1 MVDERLTTP
10 LMTPK
15 DTARHLRI
23 PDSTLYYWLREQA
36 ADEPL
41 VHRVGLAPRGAPS
54 LPFIAVI
61 EAYVLRTLREVG
73 ITKRR
78 VREIAEQ
85 VRRDYET
92 PYGLATKTF
101 ATDGIDVYL
110 DEHGELSRVQDG
122 QRPIKDVIA
131 SDLRY
136 ISWDSTGTLPNRLRL
151 RQYPDIAPVIIDPR
165 FGWGSPVVESNR
177 VPVDTVANLWLA
189 GESIHAVAYEYDVD
203 DEQVEAICR
212 AYQSVA

>member
-1 MVDERLTTP
+1 MVSDLLARP

-36 ADEPL
+36 AGEPL
-41 VHRVGLAPRGAPS
+41 VHRVDSRRGAPS
-54 LPFIAVI
+54 VPFIAVI
-61 EAYVLRTLREVG
+61 EAYVLRTLREAG

-85 VRRDYET
+85 VRRDYDT
-92 PYGLATKTF
+92 PYGLATKKF

-110 DEHGELSRVQDG
+110 EEDGELSRVHDG
-122 QRPIKDVIA
+122 QRPIREVIA

-136 ISWDSTGTLPNRLRL
+136 ISWDRAANLPSRLRL
-151 RQYPDIAPVIIDPR
+151 RQYPDIARVIIDPR
-165 FGWGSPVVESNR
+165 FGWGSPVVEANR
-177 VPVDTVANLWLA
+177 VPVDAVADLWLA
-189 GESIHAVAYEYDVD
+189 GESIHAVAYEYDLN

-212 AYQSVA
+212 VYKAA

>member
-1 MVDERLTTP
+1 MVVADRFATP

-23 PDSTLYYWLREQA
+23 PDSTLYYWLRERA

-41 VHRVGLAPRGAPS
+41 VHRVRPVRRGAPS

-61 EAYVLRTLREVG
+61 EAYVLRTMREVG

-78 VREIAEQ
+78 VRKIAED
-85 VRRDYET
+85 VRRDYDT
-92 PYGLATKTF
+92 PYGLATKRF

-110 DEHGELSRVQDG
+110 DEDGALSRVQDG
-122 QRPIKDVIA
+122 QRPIKEVIA

-136 ISWDSTGTLPNRLRL
+136 ISWDRAGNMPNRLRL

-165 FGWGSPVVESNR
+165 FGWGSPIVESNR
-177 VPVDTVANLWLA
+177 VPVDAVANLWLS
-189 GESIHAVAYEYDVD
+189 GESIHAVAYEYDLN

-212 AYQSVA
+212 AYQAA